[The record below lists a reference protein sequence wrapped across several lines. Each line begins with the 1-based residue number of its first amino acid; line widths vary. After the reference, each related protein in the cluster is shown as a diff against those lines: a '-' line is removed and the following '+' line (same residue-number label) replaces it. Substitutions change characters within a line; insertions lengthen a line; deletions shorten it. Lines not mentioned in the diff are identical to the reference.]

1 MASNRT
7 DIQTVNFQINV
18 DGLSKSKSDYL
29 SLIQETHTPDMHHL
43 QSRGTIGDIYN
54 NKPRNLRYC
63 NICQKGLIDNVFFL
77 TDTIGK

>member
-43 QSRGTIGDIYN
+43 QSRGTIGGY
-54 NKPRNLRYC
+54 L
-63 NICQKGLIDNVFFL
+63 
-77 TDTIGK
+77 